1 MSRFT
6 VYNQIVTDQKL
17 EQVNKDNIQLGEDW
31 LDYLRSVDR
40 SSQTIFAY
48 QNDLKIFWVWNLEY
62 NGNKNFTKLTKRE
75 LAKFQNHALNKWG
88 WSSNRIRRVKSTLSS
103 LSNYIVNILD
113 DEEEFSDYK
122 PIVKKIENP
131 AKETVREKTIL
142 SDEQVEKLL
151 KTLVEMREY
160 EAACGFAI
168 AAYSGMRHAEL
179 LQMKVEYFD
188 EEHFVYNSMWKTDK
202 IRAKGFG
209 RNGKQINKFI
219 LYGAKPYID
228 LWLEERKKKKIYSEW
243 LFVTYDVIKKTGD
256 KLYHRRL
263 DTSRWIK
270 MAEEILNVDI
280 YLHAFRHY
288 TCTKLHKLNLP
299 SHVIQE
305 FFQWDSAEML
315 SIYNDLTAEDEFS
328 KYFTKHGV
336 KNIEKGSLNNV

>member
-1 MSRFT
+1 M
-6 VYNQIVTDQKL
+6 
-17 EQVNKDNIQLGEDW
+17 
-31 LDYLRSVDR
+31 
-40 SSQTIFAY
+40 
-48 QNDLKIFWVWNLEY
+48 
-62 NGNKNFTKLTKRE
+62 
-75 LAKFQNHALNKWG
+75 
-88 WSSNRIRRVKSTLSS
+88 
-103 LSNYIVNILD
+103 
-113 DEEEFSDYK
+113 
-122 PIVKKIENP
+122 
-131 AKETVREKTIL
+131 

-188 EEHFVYNSMWKTDK
+188 EDHFVYNSMWKTDK

-328 KYFTKHGV
+328 KYFTKNGV

>member
-17 EQVNKDNIQLGEDW
+17 EQVNEDNIQLGEDW

-48 QNDLKIFWVWNLEY
+48 QNDLKILWNLEH
-62 NGNKNFTKLTKRE
+62 NGNKKFTKLTKRE
-75 LAKFQNHALNKWG
+75 LAKFQNYALNNWG

-113 DEEEFSDYK
+113 DEEEFSNYK

-142 SDEQVEKLL
+142 TDEQVEKLL
-151 KTLVEMREY
+151 NTLVDMREY
-160 EAACGFAI
+160 EAACAFAI

-179 LQMKVEYFD
+179 LLMKVEYFN

-202 IRAKGFG
+202 IRSKGFG

-228 LWLEERKKKKIYSEW
+228 KWIEERKRKKIYSEW
-243 LFVTYDVIKKTGD
+243 LFVTYGVIKKTGD
-256 KLYHRRL
+256 KLYHRRT

-288 TCTKLHKLNLP
+288 TYTKLHKLNLP

-328 KYFTKHGV
+328 KYFTKNGV
-336 KNIEKGSLNNV
+336 KNIEKGSFNNV